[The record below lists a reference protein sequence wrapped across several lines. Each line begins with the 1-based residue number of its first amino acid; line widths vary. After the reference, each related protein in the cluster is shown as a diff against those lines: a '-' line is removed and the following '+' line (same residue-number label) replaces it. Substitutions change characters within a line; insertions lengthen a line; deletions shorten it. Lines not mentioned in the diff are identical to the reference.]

1 MENDEPVV
9 TGSVAAN
16 TTVGDTSMNS
26 GLISND
32 LNISNVSNGGF
43 IVNGTVEMDVDNL
56 GNLLPF

>member
-32 LNISNVSNGGF
+32 LNASNVSNGGF
-43 IVNGTVEMDVDNL
+43 IVNGTVEMDVDLL

>member
-32 LNISNVSNGGF
+32 LNVSNVSNGGF